1 MLPVETHI
9 TACPECDL
17 LLQDVPVPPGG
28 ESICPRCGHVLRE
41 GRPDSVLHALLL
53 STFGLLF
60 FGPAIGLP
68 LLSLSVTGLRQESS
82 LTEAILALGNN
93 GFWEVATMVAV
104 CAIIAPLLN
113 LWMLFAVSVVLQTR
127 THPAW
132 LPTLMRLNHHV
143 REWAMLE
150 VFLMGVL
157 VSMVKLKDIADLLP
171 GIGLYCF
178 VCLMLCALLLN
189 TVIDEHELWQTY
201 EMNRN
206 GPEPGNGYPVA

>member
-1 MLPVETHI
+1 M
-9 TACPECDL
+9 TACMECDL

-28 ESICPRCGHVLRE
+28 ESLCPRCGHVLRE

-53 STFGLLF
+53 SITGLIL

-82 LTEAILALGNN
+82 LTQAILALGDN
-93 GFWEVATMVAV
+93 GFWEVATMVSI

-113 LWMLFAVSVVLQTR
+113 LWILFTVSVVLQMR
-127 THPAW
+127 AHPPW

-157 VSMVKLKDIADLLP
+157 VSMVKLKDIAELMKKTITEAIKKERRPGGLLYRSERRENAAISQAATTTFYS
-171 GIGLYCF
+171 GRFHI
-178 VCLMLCALLLN
+178 
-189 TVIDEHELWQTY
+189 HS
-201 EMNRN
+201 
-206 GPEPGNGYPVA
+206 